1 MLCLLDIVH
10 DYDEME
16 RQILKSDKDINELFL
31 DFDGY
36 NWEHTEKY
44 TRFDFEH
51 DDYVFTIIQ
60 FVGSKPRLAKDF
72 SIYVGVDL
80 IDFERW

>member
-1 MLCLLDIVH
+1 MLCVLDIIH

-31 DFDGY
+31 EFDGY

-44 TRFDFEH
+44 TRFDFED

-60 FVGSKPRLAKDF
+60 FADCKPRLAKDF